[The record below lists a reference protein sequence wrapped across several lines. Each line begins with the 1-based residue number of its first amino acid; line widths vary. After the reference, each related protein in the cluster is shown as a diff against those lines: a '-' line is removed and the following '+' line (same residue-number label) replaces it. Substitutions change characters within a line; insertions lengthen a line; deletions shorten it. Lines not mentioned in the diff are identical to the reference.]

1 MKSAADK
8 LALAQRHLEKVRYAW
23 DEPTDWADLSL
34 YGFYALEAAVDAA
47 CRHLEIASK
56 RTHSNR
62 VEAAKALCIKHGLVD
77 VSDLILDLNTA
88 RKSEAYGDVVAPD
101 LDAEDVANE
110 IEEYIESV
118 ARLIE
123 GEAS

>member
-8 LALAQRHLEKVRYAW
+8 LALAQRHLEKVRNAW

-34 YGFYALEAAVDAA
+34 YGFFAMEAAVDAA
-47 CRHLEIASK
+47 CLHLEIASK

-62 VEAAKALCIKHGLVD
+62 VEAAKTLYKHGFAD
-77 VSDLILDLNTA
+77 VSDLIRALNTA

-101 LDAEDVANE
+101 LDAEDVAND

-118 ARLIE
+118 ARLIQ